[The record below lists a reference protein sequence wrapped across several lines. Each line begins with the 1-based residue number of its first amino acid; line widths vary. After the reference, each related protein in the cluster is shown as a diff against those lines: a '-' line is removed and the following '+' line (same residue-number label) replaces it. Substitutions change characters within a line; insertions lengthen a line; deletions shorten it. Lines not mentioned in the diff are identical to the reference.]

1 MGVERA
7 HDPADA
13 MRVLDMAALDHDSF
27 VRRGRCSRSGCSS
40 NGHRNSPLLDLAL
53 RLLRAARC
61 CLRSRRCAGL
71 G

>member
-7 HDPADA
+7 HDAADA
-13 MRVLDMAALDHDSF
+13 MRMLGVAALDHDSL
-27 VRRGRCSRSGCSS
+27 VGRGRCSRSGCSS

-53 RLLRAARC
+53 RLLRAARSR
-61 CLRSRRCAGL
+61 LRRRRCAGL